1 VDYLVYS
8 QVFESAR
15 PASDQ
20 VSFKR
25 T

>member
-1 VDYLVYS
+1 
-8 QVFESAR
+8 VFKSAR

-20 VSFKR
+20 VSFHR